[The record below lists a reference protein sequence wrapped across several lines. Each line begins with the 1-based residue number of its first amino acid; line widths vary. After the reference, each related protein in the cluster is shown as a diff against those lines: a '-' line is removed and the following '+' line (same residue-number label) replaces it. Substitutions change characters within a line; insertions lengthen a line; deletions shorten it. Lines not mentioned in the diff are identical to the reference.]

1 MFAWPFLFTDRHDAY
16 ICNSTLPNKMTEIP
30 TPAASAPKS
39 RTAYILLAVFLG
51 AYGVHNFYAGDKKAG
66 LIKILVTFLT
76 CFIGALP
83 MWIWAIVEAINV
95 KQDAQGVQFN

>member
-1 MFAWPFLFTDRHDAY
+1 
-16 ICNSTLPNKMTEIP
+16 MTETTP
-30 TPAASAPKS
+30 TAAGAPKS

-51 AYGVHNFYAGDKKAG
+51 AYGVHNFFAGDKKAG

-83 MWIWAIVEAINV
+83 MWIWAIVDAINV
-95 KQDAQGVQFN
+95 KKDANGVDFN